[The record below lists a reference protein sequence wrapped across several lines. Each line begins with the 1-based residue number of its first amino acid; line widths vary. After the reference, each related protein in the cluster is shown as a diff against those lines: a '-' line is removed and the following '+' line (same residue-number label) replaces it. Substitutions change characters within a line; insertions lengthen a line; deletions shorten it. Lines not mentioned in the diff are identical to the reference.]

1 MSRMKISKVGGNCKN
16 FEELAITEFAIKEY
30 IMSMEDTYTTILRRG
45 TAEVKIQGSRF
56 IALAV
61 PGATREEV
69 EPLLE
74 SVRKEY
80 FDATHQCYAYR
91 LGTGREAYRMHDDG
105 EPAGTGGRPI
115 LTAID
120 REGLTDLVVV
130 VTRYF
135 GGTKLGVG
143 GLARAYGEAAGQAL
157 RDAGRETRYIMS
169 ELDVTFPHDVT
180 SAVMHCIS
188 RFQARIVETAY
199 DEHVRMRMDIRQS
212 MAGELKDRLVEQ
224 TGGRAIVIL
233 RELSGGRGR
242 ELLPKTR

>member
-1 MSRMKISKVGGNCKN
+1 VGGNCKN

-30 IMSMEDTYTTILRRG
+30 IVSMEDAYTTIQRRG
-45 TAEVKIQGSRF
+45 TAEVKVQGSRF

-61 PGATREEV
+61 PGATREEID
-69 EPLLE
+69 PLLE

-80 FDATHQCYAYR
+80 FDATHHCYAYR

-120 REGLTDLVVV
+120 REGLTDVVVV

-143 GLARAYGEAAGQAL
+143 GLARAYGEAATQAL
-157 RDAGRETRYIMS
+157 RDAGRETRYLVAQ
-169 ELDVTFPHDVT
+169 LDLTFSHDLT

-188 RFQARIVETAY
+188 RFQARILDTTYDDQVHMRVE
-199 DEHVRMRMDIRQS
+199 IRQS
-212 MAGELKDRLVEQ
+212 AAAELNDRLVEQ
-224 TGGRAIVIL
+224 TGGRAMV
-233 RELSGGRGR
+233 SF
-242 ELLPKTR
+242 